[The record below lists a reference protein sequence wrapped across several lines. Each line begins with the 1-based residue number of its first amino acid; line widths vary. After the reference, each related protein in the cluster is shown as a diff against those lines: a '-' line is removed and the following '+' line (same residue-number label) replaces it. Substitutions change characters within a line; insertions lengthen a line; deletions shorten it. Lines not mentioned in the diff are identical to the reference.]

1 MANFRGEA
9 VFYIFSKHAEEE
21 LRRREIPEDL
31 AISVLL
37 HPEQI
42 VDGYNGTK
50 VFQSCVVFP
59 NRRLYLLRIVVNVKA
74 SPILIITAYKTTQL
88 KKYWGLR

>member
-1 MANFRGEA
+1 MF
-9 VFYIFSKHAEEE
+9 FIFSKHAEEE

-42 VDGYNGTK
+42 VDSYNGAK

-59 NRRLYLLRIVVNVKA
+59 NRRLYLLRIVVSMKET
-74 SPILIITAYKTTQL
+74 PMLIITAYKTTQL
-88 KKYWGLR
+88 KKYRGQK